1 MNADIIELFGEQIRQ
16 YVFHMLD
23 AEPDIDGMEAGRVA
37 AEVEHAFYA
46 AIVRIP
52 RRFAYRGD

>member
-1 MNADIIELFGEQIRQ
+1 MNADRIELLGEDLRQ

-23 AEPDIDGMEAGRVA
+23 AEPDMDGMEAGRVA

-46 AIVRIP
+46 AMLRLDDLALVP
-52 RRFAYRGD
+52 R